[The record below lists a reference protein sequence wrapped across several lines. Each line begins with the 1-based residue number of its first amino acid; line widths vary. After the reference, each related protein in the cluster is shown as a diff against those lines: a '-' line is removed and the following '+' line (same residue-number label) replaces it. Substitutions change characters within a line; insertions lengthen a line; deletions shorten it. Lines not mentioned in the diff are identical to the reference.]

1 MINTMNSTM
10 NLSEQSVGNIIN
22 VLNIFPHVINKKSN
36 KLLYGCIV
44 PYGKNIVSLK
54 LPRRLTNSEYIIVN
68 DKIRGPIKYFII
80 NNESKRE
87 LFEIFNQYNIII
99 SPYKNFI
106 EYYDVC
112 YSLQNNGKMITVAEF
127 LFEENIQDMKLF
139 TKIPYISPYKMDLFS
154 LNTELS
160 ITDNNNNLSF
170 HNKLYPENNTINLS
184 KQSLDKELLSN
195 ILVKDNTM
203 ILSKQSLDKEL
214 LSSILV
220 KDNTYTHINEY
231 EIINSMYTFIDKL
244 D

>member
-1 MINTMNSTM
+1 
-10 NLSEQSVGNIIN
+10 
-22 VLNIFPHVINKKSN
+22 
-36 KLLYGCIV
+36 
-44 PYGKNIVSLK
+44 
-54 LPRRLTNSEYIIVN
+54 
-68 DKIRGPIKYFII
+68 
-80 NNESKRE
+80 
-87 LFEIFNQYNIII
+87 
-99 SPYKNFI
+99 
-106 EYYDVC
+106 
-112 YSLQNNGKMITVAEF
+112 MITVAEF